1 MASLYLLAFLCLA
14 LVPAQAASST
24 DESGEFTRL
33 LGLLEQRL
41 QLMQDVAAYKYANHI
56 AVENKQ
62 REKVVLASAMADARQ
77 QQLAPASVEAFFRLQ
92 IELAKTVQKSW
103 LERWRAEGRVA
114 QTTDGMADLNHDIRP
129 QLIALGAQL
138 VAQIPLVLSEL
149 QVINRFDEHLRAINA
164 AITSPFINSTMKGEL
179 LQSLLQVRRLAPRD
193 NSVLANILNSGVL
206 RVGTTGD
213 YAPFSLL
220 DRTSGEYSGIDIDL
234 AGQLAASLGV
244 KLQLVAT
251 SWPSLMAD
259 LTANKYDIA
268 MSGISRTLA
277 RQRRAFF
284 STAYSRGG
292 KTPIARCD
300 RAGRFN
306 SLKKIDRDAVRV
318 IVNPGGTNEKFVRQN
333 IKHAE
338 IIVYPDNTSIFAELI
353 ARHADVMITDAIE
366 VELQHHLHPEL
377 CATMPDE
384 LFSHVE
390 KAYLMA
396 QDIALKEYVD
406 AWLRE
411 LERSGA
417 LKAAF
422 SSYLELS
429 PSID

>member
-1 MASLYLLAFLCLA
+1 
-14 LVPAQAASST
+14 
-24 DESGEFTRL
+24 
-33 LGLLEQRL
+33 
-41 QLMQDVAAYKYANHI
+41 
-56 AVENKQ
+56 
-62 REKVVLASAMADARQ
+62 
-77 QQLAPASVEAFFRLQ
+77 
-92 IELAKTVQKSW
+92 
-103 LERWRAEGRVA
+103 
-114 QTTDGMADLNHDIRP
+114 
-129 QLIALGAQL
+129 
-138 VAQIPLVLSEL
+138 
-149 QVINRFDEHLRAINA
+149 
-164 AITSPFINSTMKGEL
+164 MKGEL

-220 DRTSGEYSGIDIDL
+220 DRPSGQYSGIDIDL

-244 KLQLVAT
+244 ELQLVAT

-259 LTANKYDIA
+259 LRANKYDVG

-284 STAYSRGG
+284 STAYSTGG

-300 RAGRFN
+300 AVAHLN
-306 SLKKIDRDAVRV
+306 SLNKIDQAGVRV

-422 SSYLELS
+422 SSYLE
-429 PSID
+429 